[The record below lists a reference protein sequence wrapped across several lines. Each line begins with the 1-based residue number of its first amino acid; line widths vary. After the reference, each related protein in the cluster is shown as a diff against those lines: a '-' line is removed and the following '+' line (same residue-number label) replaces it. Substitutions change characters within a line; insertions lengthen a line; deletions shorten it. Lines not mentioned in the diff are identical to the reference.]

1 MGKGKRD
8 ESSGWSFVV
17 NSTPKPQPRP
27 RLTKAGRAY
36 NPKSADFY
44 KMHVGM
50 AAKEAMKAAPTPLSG
65 PLELEVIFFMPR
77 PMRMAKGAMN
87 VPHVCRP
94 DIDNLLK
101 STQDALQMASVV
113 RDDAVFYS
121 VTARKMYAE
130 HGDPARA
137 VVRII
142 LAEGTLE
149 G

>member
-1 MGKGKRD
+1 
-8 ESSGWSFVV
+8 
-17 NSTPKPQPRP
+17 
-27 RLTKAGRAY
+27 
-36 NPKSADFY
+36 
-44 KMHVGM
+44 MHVGM

-65 PLELEVIFFMPR
+65 PLELEVIFYMPR

-130 HGDPARA
+130 YGDPARA

-142 LAEGTLE
+142 LAEGALE